1 VPTVDAHFTY
11 PLLFWIVFSQINFV
25 TISFTSIFARANAT
39 GHIRS
44 KRLILSN
51 LNYFIKIQS
60 KTYFCGSKKFKRCM
74 FKKHKYTFTANVRI
88 QSRFIKKSYKMTKI
102 TKFFILIFFKKIEEI
117 LTIEIKGTFGIYMH
131 PIFFEQ
137 SKYIFMSSHGL
148 HYIFPPSPACTKD
161 IVHIHYK

>member
-1 VPTVDAHFTY
+1 
-11 PLLFWIVFSQINFV
+11 
-25 TISFTSIFARANAT
+25 
-39 GHIRS
+39 
-44 KRLILSN
+44 
-51 LNYFIKIQS
+51 
-60 KTYFCGSKKFKRCM
+60 M

-88 QSRFIKKSYKMTKI
+88 QSRFIKNSYKMTKI